1 MDTIVIKAT
10 RRSVTGKHVKN
21 LRRQGL
27 LPAVLYGHNFESVP
41 IVLDAHS
48 TAQILS
54 GLSASTII
62 NVELEGEQHAALVR
76 EKQRDYLKNRL
87 LHLDFQVV
95 SLTEKIRAA
104 VNITLTGTAPAVR
117 EMNAVLVSN
126 LNTVMVEA
134 LPRDLPET
142 ISVDI
147 SSLKVIG
154 DAIHIRDLE
163 VPATVEI
170 LADMD
175 EMVVVA
181 TGVAAEEEEEVEEVA
196 EETEPEVLERGK
208 KEEDEEE

>member
-1 MDTIVIKAT
+1 
-10 RRSVTGKHVKN
+10 
-21 LRRQGL
+21 
-27 LPAVLYGHNFESVP
+27 
-41 IVLDAHS
+41 
-48 TAQILS
+48 
-54 GLSASTII
+54 
-62 NVELEGEQHAALVR
+62 VELEGEQHAALVR